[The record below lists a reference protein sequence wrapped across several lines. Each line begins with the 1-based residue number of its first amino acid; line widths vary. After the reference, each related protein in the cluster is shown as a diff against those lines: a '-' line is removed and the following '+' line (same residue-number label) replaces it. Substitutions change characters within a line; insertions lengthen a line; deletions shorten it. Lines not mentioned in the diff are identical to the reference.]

1 MGETDESAGPII
13 SRMHSLCM
21 AVKAVNDGGDFD
33 GDIKPGSPVV
43 SPGGVWRSVFGVRCS
58 VFGVRCSRPR
68 GGLHRYVFVCKPCAI
83 PSTISI

>member
-1 MGETDESAGPII
+1 MGETDESSGPII

-43 SPGGVWRSVFGVRCS
+43 SPGGVWRWLLFKDHWVQNYYNEATSKYKILFTGTVACQR
-58 VFGVRCSRPR
+58 
-68 GGLHRYVFVCKPCAI
+68 LY
-83 PSTISI
+83 T